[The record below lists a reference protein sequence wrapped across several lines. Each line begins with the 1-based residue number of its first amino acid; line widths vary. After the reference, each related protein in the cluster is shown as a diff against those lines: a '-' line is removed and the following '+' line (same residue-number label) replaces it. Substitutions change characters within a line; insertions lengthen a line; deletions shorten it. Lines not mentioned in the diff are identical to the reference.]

1 MHPNSNK
8 SASLSLSSFHPHLG
22 LHLAHFLVIA
32 SMLATSLRL
41 RSQHVIVL
49 LKLFLSFLVFVFVF
63 FLFFK
68 VSFHLF
74 LFANMSDLNL
84 YNIVL
89 SSSFNSI

>member
-1 MHPNSNK
+1 M
-8 SASLSLSSFHPHLG
+8 F
-22 LHLAHFLVIA
+22 
-32 SMLATSLRL
+32 
-41 RSQHVIVL
+41 IVL

-63 FLFFK
+63 FLFIK

-84 YNIVL
+84 YSIVL